1 MFYTNE
7 DIFNNDTP
15 RKIFSYCTKTNVKGV
30 ITHYRLVH
38 TGIEFMLQERKEND
52 PNEVAPTSI
61 PYGEKWS
68 DCNYHETSQVMSAL
82 FEKFMLESTE
92 VL

>member
-38 TGIEFMLQERKEND
+38 TGIEFMLQ
-52 PNEVAPTSI
+52 NEKRTI
-61 PYGEKWS
+61 PMKLHQQVFLMEK
-68 DCNYHETSQVMSAL
+68 NGPIVTTMKLHKL
-82 FEKFMLESTE
+82 
-92 VL
+92 